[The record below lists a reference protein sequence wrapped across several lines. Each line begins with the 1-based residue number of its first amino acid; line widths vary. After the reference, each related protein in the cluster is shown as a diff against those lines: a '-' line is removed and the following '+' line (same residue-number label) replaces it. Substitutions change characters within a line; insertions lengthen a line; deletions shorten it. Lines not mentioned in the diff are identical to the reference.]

1 MRGAAVAATAILVLT
16 AMLGVAERAQ
26 AQPAAPPAQRP
37 TRRIV
42 PPLPVQAFTLLPPTT
57 TDPARSQHPEPA
69 LPPESAQRLRRAIDL
84 RLAGLPERARDTLL
98 ALQRAHPAHPRII
111 TELVR
116 THMAR
121 SDWTVAE
128 RLARAERTTQRDSLL
143 ASRELVLV
151 LERLARPRDAIGIA
165 FESWV
170 AAASE
175 GEWAAQ
181 AIFRLSE
188 RESRAARDGFTRAVA
203 ATQGRGDL
211 VTGQALL
218 LSRSGQSAEAVRVL
232 TQWDRGATRVPLR
245 LRFAEDALQSN
256 MPADSVTARAML
268 LSVAADA
275 KLDATMRTGA
285 ARRLW
290 VTSEMDGTTGESA
303 LRIRT
308 ALADL
313 PSPSWGSALLLPVV
327 RALRETGHAREAR
340 ALIEGAPEMA
350 TQIPELALERAY
362 ADLREGPPA
371 RALPALEALA
381 TRWPEARHALAEA
394 SFFAGAMDSAA
405 SLYRALSQD
414 ESDPRVGEAQERL
427 FLIEE
432 SPGEPALAGLGRIA
446 YERWRGEP
454 AKALA
459 LADSLVSVTPMSSP
473 YYAPAALEL
482 GEMRL
487 ALREPRAALVPLLAV
502 ADSLPDARLAPRARQ
517 RAGDAY
523 LALGDRVRALAQY
536 EECLI
541 RYPRAWNAPEVRRM
555 VGELRKERRS

>member
-1 MRGAAVAATAILVLT
+1 MRAAAPAAIAIL
-16 AMLGVAERAQ
+16 ACGVGLMAAS
-26 AQPAAPPAQRP
+26 PAAAQTAPRP
-37 TRRIV
+37 V
-42 PPLPVQAFTLLPPTT
+42 PGTPVQGYTLLPPTMA
-57 TDPARSQHPEPA
+57 DPARSQRAEAPLPA
-69 LPPESAQRLRRAIDL
+69 ESAQRLRRAIDL

-98 ALQRAHPAHPRII
+98 ALQRAHPAHPRIV

-121 SDWTVAE
+121 SDWAAAE
-128 RLARAERTTQRDSLL
+128 RLARTERLAQRDSLL
-143 ASRELVLV
+143 ASRELVLT
-151 LERLARPRDAIGIA
+151 LERLVRPREAIAVA

-170 AAASE
+170 AAAPE

-181 AIFRLSE
+181 AVFRLSD
-188 RESRAARDGFTRAVA
+188 RDARAAREGFARAVA

-218 LSRSGQSAEAVRVL
+218 HSRAGQPAEAVRVL
-232 TQWDRGATRVPLR
+232 AQWDRGGSRVPMR
-245 LRFAEDALQSN
+245 LRFAEDALQSGVQ
-256 MPADSVTARAML
+256 ADSVTAHAML
-268 LSVAADA
+268 VSVASDA
-275 KLDATMRTGA
+275 RLDAGIRTGA

-290 VTSEMDGTTGESA
+290 ITAEAGGTGA
-303 LRIRT
+303 DAARRIRT
-308 ALADL
+308 ALDDVPRGA
-313 PSPSWGSALLLPVV
+313 WGSALLLPVV
-327 RALRETGHAREAR
+327 RALRESGQAAEAR
-340 ALIEGAPEMA
+340 ALIEGAPELS
-350 TQIPELALERAY
+350 TQIPELELERAY

-371 RALPALEALA
+371 RALPALESLA
-381 TRWPEARHALAEA
+381 ARWPEARHALAEA

-432 SPGEPALAGLGRIA
+432 RPGEPALAGLGRIA

-454 AKALA
+454 SRALA
-459 LADSLVSVTPMSSP
+459 LADSLVRVTPPSSP
-473 YYAPAALEL
+473 YFAAAALEL

-487 ALREPRAALVPLLAV
+487 ALRDPRAALVPLLAV

-536 EECLI
+536 EECLV
-541 RYPRAWNAPEVRRM
+541 RYPRAWNAPEVRRR